1 MPPTPTATPPAP
13 AQNQRTFR
21 VSADIKV
28 GQVIQVNGAW
38 WKVQRLERTGEAG
51 YQNAVVQPS
60 GAPPR
65 VQAPQSGQSGE
76 GTSSN
81 RFDILG
87 GVRRRLGG
95 SEGGGETT
103 EGTSREELTVR
114 CLQGDLEACSTLLVI
129 NEAVPQDDGQGGLSY
144 EQQLALQENAQG
156 ASMEQLLAQLGLNAR
171 GEAQR
176 VTEGISTGLASSLA
190 ALGMAAPEIFLAN
203 AGDPAAIRD
212 ALLRA
217 LESGEGVFPTLE
229 RQNLIG
235 QVAQSPTDIVRLLFL
250 SGGQTP
256 PERRTGAFNVKSVL
270 EEGGRAREGLAR
282 QIAATPR
289 VTFDD
294 LVNRFMPPLPGAAK
308 GAVIEMRRN
317 KSGLY
322 EAAKGATIAEG
333 PEIFTVGEGGK
344 TEYALLAPGSVIA
357 PMLDGEKPTRD
368 GAMRAVMDML
378 LYGKRQQG
386 ETKKPVKK
394 GKPSEAQAGGL
405 VSEADLPLQTLSSL
419 LEGFSAAGASLQRP
433 ERGPFS
439 RIQDMRLQLF
449 PFPGVTPDERGRVL
463 ATARDDPN
471 LRDFLSLGLTDR
483 ANNPKQYAIDQ
494 ILEER
499 ARLEGLLTF
508 AEQRDDPTMYN
519 LVKEQLAA
527 LTPGNEA
534 EQLRLL
540 DRYMSG
546 EQLRGIEESLR
557 EGGGAPGGQ
566 LPFLQVEGLP
576 AGARAATL
584 TVLGS
589 LFGAD
594 VVSDLVDLFR
604 QGRSQAFESGA
615 SRLAVSR

>member
-1 MPPTPTATPPAP
+1 
-13 AQNQRTFR
+13 
-21 VSADIKV
+21 
-28 GQVIQVNGAW
+28 
-38 WKVQRLERTGEAG
+38 
-51 YQNAVVQPS
+51 
-60 GAPPR
+60 
-65 VQAPQSGQSGE
+65 
-76 GTSSN
+76 
-81 RFDILG
+81 
-87 GVRRRLGG
+87 
-95 SEGGGETT
+95 
-103 EGTSREELTVR
+103 
-114 CLQGDLEACSTLLVI
+114 
-129 NEAVPQDDGQGGLSY
+129 
-144 EQQLALQENAQG
+144 
-156 ASMEQLLAQLGLNAR
+156 
-171 GEAQR
+171 
-176 VTEGISTGLASSLA
+176 
-190 ALGMAAPEIFLAN
+190 
-203 AGDPAAIRD
+203 
-212 ALLRA
+212 
-217 LESGEGVFPTLE
+217 
-229 RQNLIG
+229 
-235 QVAQSPTDIVRLLFL
+235 
-250 SGGQTP
+250 
-256 PERRTGAFNVKSVL
+256 
-270 EEGGRAREGLAR
+270 
-282 QIAATPR
+282 
-289 VTFDD
+289 
-294 LVNRFMPPLPGAAK
+294 
-308 GAVIEMRRN
+308 
-317 KSGLY
+317 
-322 EAAKGATIAEG
+322 
-333 PEIFTVGEGGK
+333 
-344 TEYALLAPGSVIA
+344 
-357 PMLDGEKPTRD
+357 
-368 GAMRAVMDML
+368 
-378 LYGKRQQG
+378 
-386 ETKKPVKK
+386 
-394 GKPSEAQAGGL
+394 
-405 VSEADLPLQTLSSL
+405 
-419 LEGFSAAGASLQRP
+419 
-433 ERGPFS
+433 
-439 RIQDMRLQLF
+439 MRLQLF